1 MHLRLSFDSKSG
13 IQDHLKNMVNKVTR
27 SVRFLSGTAVII
39 TIYKPIISS
48 HLDYGYIDFSHQM
61 METTQYMFA
70 IAKKK
75 RASSGTS
82 RPKLYYRLS
91 WKMIKETLLVI

>member
-39 TIYKPIISS
+39 TI
-48 HLDYGYIDFSHQM
+48 
-61 METTQYMFA
+61 
-70 IAKKK
+70 
-75 RASSGTS
+75 
-82 RPKLYYRLS
+82 
-91 WKMIKETLLVI
+91 

>member
-1 MHLRLSFDSKSG
+1 
-13 IQDHLKNMVNKVTR
+13 MVNKVTR

-61 METTQYMFA
+61 VETTQYMFA

-75 RASSGTS
+75 E
-82 RPKLYYRLS
+82 PVVEHLDQNF
-91 WKMIKETLLVI
+91 IID